1 MACFYCILICNILIA
16 VFYQPPFKFWSRF
29 LFINLF
35 LAGFMG
41 FMTQACLLDLGL
53 INFAHEPF
61 LFWCKLAFL
70 ILFYLLYFM
79 KIITNK

>member
-1 MACFYCILICNILIA
+1 
-16 VFYQPPFKFWSRF
+16 
-29 LFINLF
+29 
-35 LAGFMG
+35 MG